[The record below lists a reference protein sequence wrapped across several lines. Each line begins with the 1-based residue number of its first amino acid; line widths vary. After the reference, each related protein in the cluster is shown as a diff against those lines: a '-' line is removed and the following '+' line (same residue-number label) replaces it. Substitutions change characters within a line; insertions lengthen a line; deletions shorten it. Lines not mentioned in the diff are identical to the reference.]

1 MVIQKSYGVHQRIER
16 DLQTCVYSVVTHRV
30 VIVNLSSTVYSN
42 VIIMIQL
49 ALESRNTE
57 YDQDREKDKKWETGE
72 KRVILT
78 NV

>member
-1 MVIQKSYGVHQRIER
+1 MIQKSYGVHQRIEK
-16 DLQTCVYSVVTHRV
+16 DLQTRVYSVVTHRV

-57 YDQDREKDKKWETGE
+57 YD
-72 KRVILT
+72 
-78 NV
+78 

>member
-1 MVIQKSYGVHQRIER
+1 MEFIRELREICR
-16 DLQTCVYSVVTHRV
+16 RVYSVVTHRV

>member
-57 YDQDREKDKKWETGE
+57 YDQDREQG
-72 KRVILT
+72 KRMGDRQKESHFD
-78 NV
+78 